1 MRHAQRCGSVQK
13 YDSNQDTTLIYSV
26 LSIFIGAGLGAL
38 LRWVL
43 GVGLNAVFPTI
54 PLGTLAANLIGGYLI
69 GVAAVFFAAKAGLPP
84 EWRLF
89 VITGFMGGLT
99 TFSTFSAEVVTLLLQ
114 GQFGWG
120 VAAAGVHLFGSFSL
134 TALGMWT
141 ARVWLAA
148 A

>member
-1 MRHAQRCGSVQK
+1 M
-13 YDSNQDTTLIYSV
+13 IYSI

-38 LRWVL
+38 LRWAL
-43 GVGLNAVFPTI
+43 SLGLNALFPAI

-69 GVAAVFFAAKAGLPP
+69 GLAAVFFTVKAGLPP

-99 TFSTFSAEVVTLLLQ
+99 TFSTFSAEVVTSLAQ
-114 GQFGWG
+114 SQIGWA
-120 VAAAGVHLFGSFSL
+120 VAEIGVHVCGSFAL

-141 ARVWLAA
+141 ARVWLVKA
-148 A
+148 

>member
-1 MRHAQRCGSVQK
+1 M
-13 YDSNQDTTLIYSV
+13 IYSI

-43 GVGLNAVFPTI
+43 SLGLNAVFPAI
-54 PLGTLAANLIGGYLI
+54 PLGTFAANMLGGYLI
-69 GVAAVFFAAKAGLPP
+69 GVATVFFSFKAGLPP

-99 TFSTFSAEVVTLLLQ
+99 TFSTFSAEVVTSLAQ
-114 GQFGWG
+114 GQLGW
-120 VAAAGVHLFGSFSL
+120 AIAEAGMHLFGSFAL

-141 ARVWLAA
+141 ARIWLVAA
-148 A
+148 

>member
-1 MRHAQRCGSVQK
+1 M
-13 YDSNQDTTLIYSV
+13 IYSI

-43 GVGLNAVFPTI
+43 SLGLNAVFPAI
-54 PLGTLAANLIGGYLI
+54 PLGTFAANMLGGYLI
-69 GVAAVFFAAKAGLPP
+69 GVAAVFFSFKAGLPP

-99 TFSTFSAEVVTLLLQ
+99 TFSTFSAEVVTSLAQ
-114 GQFGWG
+114 GQLGWA
-120 VAAAGVHLFGSFSL
+120 VAEAGMHLFGSFAL

-141 ARVWLAA
+141 ARIWLVAA
-148 A
+148 